1 MNSSSFSLS
10 PLAPPLGATFLANR
24 RLPVHILADMW
35 PYHMHHLNELASP
48 SRDSE
53 GLELEHAN
61 LTDETVACLN
71 AEPVHRFK
79 KIDLSANPQLT
90 TLPSGTKFPA
100 LEWLKASHCTG
111 YSLTTVAAIFSSYPG
126 LTFLCLACCGL
137 TALPEDLSHSTC
149 ILEYLDLHG
158 NKIANLPY
166 SIAGLSYMK
175 ELNLSGNALVDSAMI
190 ALAASFKASTQ
201 LRHLFLANNL
211 ITERGALTLSR
222 GLSTKYNSLRLL
234 VLTGNNVKDDGCAA
248 ILASVAMCTLHT
260 LRLDACGMSDDA
272 SRALAAAV
280 RTNVHLRSLAI
291 GRNQLGNE
299 AIITL
304 SRALEDQH
312 GLRGVTDLDLSD
324 NHLGADSAVA
334 LAAVLLHNSALLR
347 LNLGGNNLLVNT
359 SRALIALAD
368 GISRNIVDYVSLT
381 ISLLYGQ
388 NLVGAS
394 RAQFIGV

>member
-1 MNSSSFSLS
+1 
-10 PLAPPLGATFLANR
+10 
-24 RLPVHILADMW
+24 
-35 PYHMHHLNELASP
+35 
-48 SRDSE
+48 
-53 GLELEHAN
+53 
-61 LTDETVACLN
+61 
-71 AEPVHRFK
+71 
-79 KIDLSANPQLT
+79 
-90 TLPSGTKFPA
+90 
-100 LEWLKASHCTG
+100 
-111 YSLTTVAAIFSSYPG
+111 
-126 LTFLCLACCGL
+126 
-137 TALPEDLSHSTC
+137 
-149 ILEYLDLHG
+149 
-158 NKIANLPY
+158 
-166 SIAGLSYMK
+166 
-175 ELNLSGNALVDSAMI
+175 
-190 ALAASFKASTQ
+190 
-201 LRHLFLANNL
+201 
-211 ITERGALTLSR
+211 
-222 GLSTKYNSLRLL
+222 
-234 VLTGNNVKDDGCAA
+234 
-248 ILASVAMCTLHT
+248 MCTLHT

>member
-1 MNSSSFSLS
+1 M
-10 PLAPPLGATFLANR
+10 
-24 RLPVHILADMW
+24 
-35 PYHMHHLNELASP
+35 
-48 SRDSE
+48 
-53 GLELEHAN
+53 
-61 LTDETVACLN
+61 
-71 AEPVHRFK
+71 
-79 KIDLSANPQLT
+79 
-90 TLPSGTKFPA
+90 
-100 LEWLKASHCTG
+100 
-111 YSLTTVAAIFSSYPG
+111 
-126 LTFLCLACCGL
+126 
-137 TALPEDLSHSTC
+137 
-149 ILEYLDLHG
+149 
-158 NKIANLPY
+158 
-166 SIAGLSYMK
+166 
-175 ELNLSGNALVDSAMI
+175 
-190 ALAASFKASTQ
+190 
-201 LRHLFLANNL
+201 
-211 ITERGALTLSR
+211 
-222 GLSTKYNSLRLL
+222 
-234 VLTGNNVKDDGCAA
+234 
-248 ILASVAMCTLHT
+248 
-260 LRLDACGMSDDA
+260 
-272 SRALAAAV
+272 
-280 RTNVHLRSLAI
+280 HLRSLAI